1 MTDYVMGR
9 IPLIKKKLKTSIAK
23 FNKLGTTKL
32 KDISDL
38 DLCFMCNDL
47 VEDLKFIQKEIEDV
61 V

>member
-1 MTDYVMGR
+1 MGR

-23 FNKLGTTKL
+23 VNKLGTTKI

-47 VEDLKFIQKEIEDV
+47 VEDLKFIQKEIDKL
-61 V
+61 